1 MVGNINDR
9 QNDNATTAATPA
21 TFGENIAKMQSTTA
35 SAPRTVS
42 TFVARTRPITHVM
55 MNREMRKTIR
65 LTCRRKPPSCSD
77 PLQRLLRVL
86 DQVCPRT
93 DLSGDIEELRD
104 DAEHIALVRQQNPQ
118 WRFPVEVA

>member
-21 TFGENIAKMQSTTA
+21 TFGEDIAKMQSTTA

-55 MNREMRKTIR
+55 MNREMRKTIK
-65 LTCRRKPPSCSD
+65 LICRRKPPNCSD
-77 PLQRLLRVL
+77 PCRACCEYWIRYVHVQTWAATLKN
-86 DQVCPRT
+86 CATTPK
-93 DLSGDIEELRD
+93 
-104 DAEHIALVRQQNPQ
+104 
-118 WRFPVEVA
+118 